1 MTAESKGRVT
11 FRISA
16 ALFALAVL
24 SELLSLKNEVPLFGA
39 VIDGAAAVGYHI
51 VYMVLF
57 ALLAFGLWVGH
68 RVGYYTLFLTTAI
81 YTVDRIQVVLAPEAL
96 VALMNRHP
104 AGGELMGIV
113 GRDSLLQGLTIM
125 AVAVVLCWWGFA
137 AYAYYQRSYF
147 GIVSAES

>member
-1 MTAESKGRVT
+1 MTAEPKGRVT

-39 VIDGAAAVGYHI
+39 VVDGAAAVGYHI

-57 ALLAFGLWVGH
+57 ALLAFGLWVGN
-68 RVGYYTLFLTTAI
+68 RVGYYTLFVTTAI
-81 YTVDRIQVVLAPEAL
+81 YTIDRVQLVLAPESL

-104 AGGELMGIV
+104 AGGELLGIV
-113 GRDSLLQGLTIM
+113 GRDSLLQGLAIM